1 MSGVAVEP
9 EVKVDYDRVADRW
22 PLIYVA
28 GPFRGATSWEV
39 EANVRSAETAA
50 LEIWK
55 LGAVG
60 VCPHAMTRY
69 FQGELPDGTWLDG
82 DLALLRRCDGAYFLP
97 RWDESEGA
105 CMEREACREFHVRIF
120 DSMEEV
126 GEFVRFYRKL
136 SRPEAGSY
144 N

>member
-1 MSGVAVEP
+1 MSPAAVEP
-9 EVKVDYDRVADRW
+9 EVLVDFDLVADRW

-28 GPFRGATSWEV
+28 GPFRGATSWEM
-39 EANVRSAETAA
+39 ELNIRSAEAAA

-82 DLALLRRCDGAYFLP
+82 DLALLRRCNGAFFLP

-105 CMEREACREFHVRIF
+105 SMEREACRDFGVRIF
-120 DSMEEV
+120 DSMDQV
-126 GEFVRFYRKL
+126 GEFVRFYRGL
-136 SRPEAGSY
+136 SRPEDGSS